1 LSNLAKLP
9 DITFSLP
16 ALSSDRVNAAAVAKV
31 NKHLPELAEKT
42 RAFDRQNS
50 QTTLSL
56 MTLTMMTGHSPYRIM
71 RQIMA
76 EVEKRKMA
84 LAQAQVSHAKLLV
97 KLERLENKDDPVSIA
112 KFRQNSFALD
122 IMESKINGSFKD
134 IATMIDAYQNIKAK
148 NGIDNWDEEAFEA

>member
-50 QTTLSL
+50 QTTISL
-56 MTLTMMTGHSPYRIM
+56 MTLTMMTGHSPYP
-71 RQIMA
+71 
-76 EVEKRKMA
+76 
-84 LAQAQVSHAKLLV
+84 H
-97 KLERLENKDDPVSIA
+97 D
-112 KFRQNSFALD
+112 
-122 IMESKINGSFKD
+122 
-134 IATMIDAYQNIKAK
+134 ATDY
-148 NGIDNWDEEAFEA
+148 G